1 MSWIKIDVLLVIYL
15 SRFLIATPMLGSW
28 VDRRRNRRKG
38 EMGRSSGAR
47 AYVKID
53 RHIDR

>member
-1 MSWIKIDVLLVIYL
+1 MSCIKIDVLLVIYL